1 MERAG
6 DEVAPLPHSG
16 AGQQQQVRDR
26 GEAPELLAGTA
37 QTPQAQLPLPG
48 RPAPA
53 WRTRGSGALGRR
65 AKRGRRGGSSRGPA
79 GRMRGRGRT
88 AGAVGPAAGLA
99 GVASPGTAVAV
110 SQLARGSRRDGG
122 PWVSVGS
129 SETGVRTGEASAV
142 CGRCCP
148 RPPSSLRPTTGCCLE
163 VCLSHL
169 TVALGSP
176 SDSRFLHFK
185 LKTLY
190 YLLDLSLENV
200 EHK

>member
-1 MERAG
+1 M
-6 DEVAPLPHSG
+6 
-16 AGQQQQVRDR
+16 
-26 GEAPELLAGTA
+26 
-37 QTPQAQLPLPG
+37 
-48 RPAPA
+48 
-53 WRTRGSGALGRR
+53 
-65 AKRGRRGGSSRGPA
+65 
-79 GRMRGRGRT
+79 
-88 AGAVGPAAGLA
+88 GAVGPAAGLA
-99 GVASPGTAVAV
+99 GVASPATAVAV

>member
-1 MERAG
+1 MRG
-6 DEVAPLPHSG
+6 
-16 AGQQQQVRDR
+16 R

-53 WRTRGSGALGRR
+53 RRTRGSGALGWM
-65 AKRGRRGGSSRGPA
+65 AKRGRRGAAPGA
-79 GRMRGRGRT
+79 RT

-99 GVASPGTAVAV
+99 GVASPAMAVAV